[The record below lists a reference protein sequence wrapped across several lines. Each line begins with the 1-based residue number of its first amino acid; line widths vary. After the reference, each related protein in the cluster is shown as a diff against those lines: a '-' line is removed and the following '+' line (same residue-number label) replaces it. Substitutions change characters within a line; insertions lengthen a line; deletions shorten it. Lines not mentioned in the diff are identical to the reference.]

1 MKWNNNKAFSS
12 ILGRNNKQNNKS
24 ESIKSEHSSNMGEPV
39 YNMKADSIQVK
50 NDNDVPMSPITGY
63 SWKWELILS
72 EKRFR
77 QKSPTI
83 SSDGRNPF
91 ENDYGRLISS
101 APIRRLQDK
110 TQVFPLERSDY
121 IRTRLTHSLEVSY
134 IASSLGQSIEKVLL
148 DNNEI
153 KTDKIGWL
161 SSLLRVAGLVHDMGN
176 PPFGHFGE
184 EAIKQFFKDFFGKGN
199 NADGLNEQEQADFK
213 NFDGNVQT
221 FRIMS
226 KLYYFGDQFSYNLT
240 YSALSSVIKYPS
252 GSKEGNQGK
261 KYLEIAKRKFGYFV
275 TEEEKYKE
283 ISEYLHLNN
292 RRNPVAYLLEAA
304 DDIAYCAA
312 DLEDGVKLGVVRIE
326 EIRSVLENNLKENKE
341 RVLDY
346 FDALCKRFENEGK
359 LKDSLIIQ
367 NFRILVQRD
376 MISATIECFKK
387 NYSDIMEGK
396 LEEELLECSCASD
409 IRDAFK
415 QLQIIIFNSKSVLK
429 KELAGWEAVYGLLD
443 RFVSASVKKTFM
455 ASGNTLESRLYNII
469 STNYRKTY
477 ESLEPYKNDKYK
489 RIQLVVDFISGM
501 TDRFAID
508 LYQEL
513 KGIKL

>member
-1 MKWNNNKAFSS
+1 MKNKNVVKKTISS
-12 ILGRNNKQNNKS
+12 
-24 ESIKSEHSSNMGEPV
+24 
-39 YNMKADSIQVK
+39 
-50 NDNDVPMSPITGY
+50 ITGY
-63 SWKWELILS
+63 KDKWNLILS
-72 EKRFR
+72 DKRFR

-83 SSDGRNPF
+83 ASDGRNPF

-101 APIRRLQDK
+101 APVRRLQDK

-134 IASSLGQSIEKVLL
+134 MASSIGQSIEKLLL
-148 DNNEI
+148 DNKEI
-153 KTDKIGWL
+153 ETDKIGYL

-184 EAIKQFFKDFFGKGN
+184 EAIKHFFAGYFGAGN
-199 NADGLNEQEQADFK
+199 NKDGLSPNERADFE

-226 KLYYFGDQFSYNLT
+226 KLYYFGDEFSFNLT
-240 YSALSSVIKYPS
+240 YSSLSSIIKYPS

-261 KYLEIAKRKFGYFV
+261 KYKEIAKRKFGYYV

-283 ISEYLHLNN
+283 ISKYLHLNN
-292 RRNPVAYLLEAA
+292 RRSPVAYLLEAA

-312 DLEDGVKLGVVRIE
+312 DLEDGVKLGVVRID
-326 EIRSVLENNLKENKE
+326 EIRKVLSEQLKDNRDK
-341 RVLDY
+341 VIGY
-346 FDALCKRFENEGK
+346 FDELCCRFKDEGK

-376 MISATIECFKK
+376 MISAVIDCFTD
-387 NYSDIMEGK
+387 NYASVMEGK
-396 LEEELLECSCASD
+396 LENELLEVSSAAD
-409 IRDAFK
+409 IRSAFK
-415 QLQIIIFNSKSVLK
+415 TLQGIIFSSKSVLK
-429 KELAGWEAVYGLLD
+429 KELAGWEAVNGLLD
-443 RFVSASVKKTFM
+443 IFVKASASENFK
-455 ASGNTLESRLYNII
+455 ANGNTYESRLYNII
-469 STNYRKTY
+469 STNYRSIY
-477 ESLEPYKNDKYK
+477 ENKETYKNEKYK

>member
-1 MKWNNNKAFSS
+1 MDD
-12 ILGRNNKQNNKS
+12 
-24 ESIKSEHSSNMGEPV
+24 SIKIKRKRLSATNLKPAMLKKDSKPV
-39 YNMKADSIQVK
+39 V
-50 NDNDVPMSPITGY
+50 TGY
-63 SWKWELILS
+63 KDKWDLILS

-77 QKSPTI
+77 EKSPTI
-83 SSDGRNPF
+83 ASDGRNPF

-101 APIRRLQDK
+101 SPIRRLQDK
-110 TQVFPLERSDY
+110 TQVFPLEQSDY

-134 IASSLGQSIEKVLL
+134 IASSIGQSIEKILL
-148 DNNEI
+148 DNGEI
-153 KTDKIGWL
+153 ETCKIGWL

-184 EAIKQFFKDFFGKGN
+184 EAIKHFFKDFFGKEN
-199 NADGLNEQEQADFK
+199 NADGLSPQEQADFL

-240 YSALSSVIKYPS
+240 YSALSSIIKYPS

-261 KYLEIAKRKFGYFV
+261 KYSEIAKRKFGYFV
-275 TEEEKYKE
+275 TEEKKYKE
-283 ISEYLHLNN
+283 ISDYLHLNN

-312 DLEDGVKLGVVRIE
+312 DLEDGVKLGVVRVD
-326 EIRSVLENNLKENKE
+326 EIRNVLENNLKENKE
-341 RVLDY
+341 KVLKS
-346 FDALCKRFENEGK
+346 FDDLCKRFEIEGK

-367 NFRILVQRD
+367 NFRISVQRD
-376 MISATIECFKK
+376 MISAIIECFKK
-387 NYSDIMEGK
+387 NYNHIMEGK
-396 LEEELLECSCASD
+396 LEKELLECSDAAD
-409 IRDAFK
+409 IRKTFK
-415 QLQIIIFNSKSVLK
+415 TLQAIIFNSKSVLK

-443 RFVSASVKKTFM
+443 IFVRASVKETFK
-455 ASGNTLESRLYNII
+455 ADGNTYESRLYNII
-469 STNYRKTY
+469 STNYRKMY
-477 ESLEPYKNDKYK
+477 ESIEPYENNKYK
-489 RIQLVVDFISGM
+489 RIQLVVDFIAGM
-501 TDRFAID
+501 TDRFAIN